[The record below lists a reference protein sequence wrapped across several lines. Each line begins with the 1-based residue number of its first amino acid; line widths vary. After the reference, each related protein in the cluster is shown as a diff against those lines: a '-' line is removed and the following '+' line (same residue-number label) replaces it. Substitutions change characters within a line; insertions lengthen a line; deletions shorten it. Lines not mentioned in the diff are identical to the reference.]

1 MAAAHRI
8 LHTAHVTCRRGDG
21 ALRNRQRCRGRPG
34 PIFGNTGSTRE
45 TTRRPAIGTRRA
57 LAPGMAW
64 MFRVPALLAL
74 ALVGTAP
81 LTARAIS
88 EDCSDPSGMCTV
100 SNDGQDFTSC
110 MCAGG
115 DGGAGGGGNEWA
127 GLDAAALQLECQE
140 QLALFCGPPLPPDG
154 ISCETREGMCTVDN
168 DGGDSVFCTCDGQ
181 PDSGTTGGNDWA
193 GLDDDQL
200 YEVCLDMVEDFCAPE
215 PGTGTDPTGMDTG
228 DPTDGNTGTGGV
240 ATSGETEGGDS
251 GTSGES
257 GGASDTGGA
266 ATEDTGEPNGSS
278 SDGTGGSGDAST
290 GSDAS
295 ATAGDASAT
304 AGDAS
309 ATAGDA
315 SATAGESGDT
325 DSGPSQD
332 ITQSG
337 CGCST
342 RDAGED
348 MGGWLALALG
358 LQLGAVGRRRRR

>member
-1 MAAAHRI
+1 
-8 LHTAHVTCRRGDG
+8 
-21 ALRNRQRCRGRPG
+21 
-34 PIFGNTGSTRE
+34 
-45 TTRRPAIGTRRA
+45 
-57 LAPGMAW
+57 MAW
-64 MFRVPALLAL
+64 MIRVPALLAL
-74 ALVGTAP
+74 ALVGAAP

-88 EDCSDPSGMCTV
+88 EDCSDASGMCTV

-140 QLALFCGPPLPPDG
+140 QLALFCGPPVPPDG

-200 YEVCLDMVEDFCAPE
+200 YDVCLDMVEDFCAAE

-228 DPTDGNTGTGGV
+228 DPTDPGTGTTDA
-240 ATSGETEGGDS
+240 ATSGETDSGDS
-251 GTSGES
+251 GVAEDT

-266 ATEDTGEPNGSS
+266 ATEDTGVPGGSS
-278 SDGTGGSGDAST
+278 SDGTGGGSGDEST

-309 ATAGDA
+309 ATAG
-315 SATAGESGDT
+315 ESGGDT
-325 DSGPSQD
+325 DGGPSQD
-332 ITQSG
+332 IVQSG
-337 CGCST
+337 CGCTTESSGQ
-342 RDAGED
+342 DAGNRG
-348 MGGWLALALG
+348 GGWLALGLG
-358 LQLGAVGRRRRR
+358 LVLGAIGRRRRR